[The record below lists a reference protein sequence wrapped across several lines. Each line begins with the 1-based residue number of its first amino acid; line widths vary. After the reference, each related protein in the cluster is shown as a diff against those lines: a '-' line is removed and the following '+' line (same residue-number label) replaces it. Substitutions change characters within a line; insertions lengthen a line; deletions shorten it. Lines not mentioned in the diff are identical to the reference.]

1 MATNISINIANNK
14 MIKAIKIQSNAV
26 IDISY

>member
-1 MATNISINIANNK
+1 MATNISINITNNK